1 MTREFVQW
9 LEGVEPGALQG
20 VHYAVFGCGD
30 RNWASTYQDV
40 PRLTDEQL
48 ALKGARRLS
57 LRGEADASRDFE
69 KQLDEW
75 RDRMWSDALNAF
87 GLQVNGVGKERSTL
101 NVQFASGLAGAPLAL
116 AYDAAYGTVTA
127 NRELQLENSDR
138 STRLTS
144 VNWKLCWRRASI
156 RMRYWRNASRC
167 WSCLKNMK
175 LARYRSQGFWSCC
188 LL

>member
-1 MTREFVQW
+1 MESLRAMTREFVQW

-30 RNWASTYQDV
+30 HNWASTYQDV
-40 PRLTDEQL
+40 PRLIDEQL

-57 LRGEADASRDFE
+57 LRGEADASGDFE

-101 NVQFASGLAGAPLAL
+101 NVQFASGLAG
-116 AYDAAYGTVTA
+116 
-127 NRELQLENSDR
+127 
-138 STRLTS
+138 ST
-144 VNWKLCWRRASI
+144 CPGI
-156 RMRYWRNASRC
+156 R
-167 WSCLKNMK
+167 
-175 LARYRSQGFWSCC
+175 CC
-188 LL
+188 LRNGNGKS